1 MKLVLQNN
9 EQDCLIACYA
19 MILSSFGC
27 NVSLEDLYLDEY
39 IPPDGLSVSY
49 LHSLNTKF
57 RLKMQ
62 VLKGDGQQ
70 VLEYIYQH
78 KCKAIAYWKNSHF
91 VVVDKCTKK
100 SVNIM
105 DPSLGT
111 ITIPI
116 SSFLDN
122 FSSYIL
128 IFSKQSNYR
137 PVKINSPLTG
147 LIKITYTGLN
157 LVEYIGALFLIEL
170 VSIIYAVYLRGIL
183 NQNIKWLSSLLIGT
197 TLLIFR
203 FIGYLLETKGQIKSN
218 IKYEKNVTKSLFQ
231 GTLSHSLLFF
241 RNNTPGSILEKVNL
255 KSRIRDSIQTQ
266 LIPSII
272 NIFSLLVLSIYLFI
286 VSRLLAFLS
295 ILLLIIY
302 AIINYLIYR
311 KILNANLKYVQ
322 QTITVSDK
330 IQEGLSQI
338 DQIKTQGTEDT
349 WEKEWVDSSM
359 NSQILYNDIL
369 SLQSLSNLV
378 NQLFT
383 ISSTVILMYSGIFL
397 ISLNKINMADL
408 VLFQTLFVS
417 LLSSVVQFQSSLLE
431 ISNLSVYSK
440 KIQSLFTRF
449 KRKPDQIIP
458 NDHYVLKA
466 KDVSFS
472 YYGNK
477 QVIKDFNL
485 TIRQGEKI
493 VILGESGSG
502 KTTLLNVL
510 LGLYNYQG
518 DISYGIEDFR
528 KKLGVVTQNMNLT
541 SGPLIKNL
549 IGNSIITSKILNEV
563 NFAINAVNMM
573 EAINQMPKKIFSN
586 LFQQGKNLSGGQVQR
601 LLVARSLLNNS
612 QLLIWDEPFSN
623 LDNLNRE
630 LIYSNILNSEQYN
643 NKTIIL
649 SSHHTDCIK
658 YMDRIIFINS
668 NGQIDIGSDAELR
681 IRNLEYKQFIGMN
694 KGEKYD
700 ETIVIN

>member
-1 MKLVLQNN
+1 
-9 EQDCLIACYA
+9 

>member
-157 LVEYIGALFLIEL
+157 LVEYIGAFFLIEL

>member
-170 VSIIYAVYLRGIL
+170 VSIILCRLPTSIL

-417 LLSSVVQFQSSLLE
+417 LLASVVQFQARRLE

-528 KKLGVVTQNMNLT
+528 KKLGVVTQNVNLT

>member
-203 FIGYLLETKGQIKSN
+203 FIGYLLETKGQI
-218 IKYEKNVTKSLFQ
+218 
-231 GTLSHSLLFF
+231 
-241 RNNTPGSILEKVNL
+241 
-255 KSRIRDSIQTQ
+255 
-266 LIPSII
+266 
-272 NIFSLLVLSIYLFI
+272 
-286 VSRLLAFLS
+286 
-295 ILLLIIY
+295 
-302 AIINYLIYR
+302 
-311 KILNANLKYVQ
+311 
-322 QTITVSDK
+322 
-330 IQEGLSQI
+330 
-338 DQIKTQGTEDT
+338 
-349 WEKEWVDSSM
+349 
-359 NSQILYNDIL
+359 
-369 SLQSLSNLV
+369 
-378 NQLFT
+378 
-383 ISSTVILMYSGIFL
+383 
-397 ISLNKINMADL
+397 
-408 VLFQTLFVS
+408 
-417 LLSSVVQFQSSLLE
+417 
-431 ISNLSVYSK
+431 
-440 KIQSLFTRF
+440 
-449 KRKPDQIIP
+449 
-458 NDHYVLKA
+458 
-466 KDVSFS
+466 
-472 YYGNK
+472 
-477 QVIKDFNL
+477 
-485 TIRQGEKI
+485 
-493 VILGESGSG
+493 
-502 KTTLLNVL
+502 
-510 LGLYNYQG
+510 
-518 DISYGIEDFR
+518 
-528 KKLGVVTQNMNLT
+528 
-541 SGPLIKNL
+541 
-549 IGNSIITSKILNEV
+549 
-563 NFAINAVNMM
+563 
-573 EAINQMPKKIFSN
+573 
-586 LFQQGKNLSGGQVQR
+586 
-601 LLVARSLLNNS
+601 
-612 QLLIWDEPFSN
+612 
-623 LDNLNRE
+623 
-630 LIYSNILNSEQYN
+630 
-643 NKTIIL
+643 
-649 SSHHTDCIK
+649 
-658 YMDRIIFINS
+658 
-668 NGQIDIGSDAELR
+668 
-681 IRNLEYKQFIGMN
+681 
-694 KGEKYD
+694 
-700 ETIVIN
+700 

>member
-681 IRNLEYKQFIGMN
+681 IRNLEYKQFIGTN

>member
-1 MKLVLQNN
+1 LKLVLQNN